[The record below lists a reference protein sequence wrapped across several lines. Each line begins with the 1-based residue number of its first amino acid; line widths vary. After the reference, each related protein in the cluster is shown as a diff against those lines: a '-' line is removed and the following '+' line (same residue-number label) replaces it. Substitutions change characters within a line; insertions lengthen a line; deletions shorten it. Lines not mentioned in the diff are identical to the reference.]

1 MSSGAKRSTAWIRE
15 VTPGIT
21 PPGNWN
27 VLTRVSFGLVPTY
40 NSEEN
45 NEIGED
51 RMSQGTAQTT
61 VDVGG
66 DIETKFRY
74 GALDEFLAS
83 CFGKDWDSNVLT
95 MGNDRISFSIG
106 AYDADVGIAGIARGA
121 QVATLNI
128 EVPNDNEISVTT
140 TFAALDWDDKADNT
154 SFIVSPVAETNQRR
168 YGFKDVTG
176 LKINGVQLGEDNA
189 CVDSFNLQF
198 DNAVQTQRCI
208 GNGNPFPG
216 NIIPTTFTPSGSITM
231 SWSKTAYQ
239 YWKAQQNGD
248 SLSFEFTLNNA
259 DGGYTFYLP
268 EMEVSGDW
276 PDGGATDIIQVELN
290 YTARRVA
297 PTITRL
303 PAPIVVAAVDVTPAT
318 LSVAVGE
325 TGDLEAV
332 VTPAGASQQV
342 TWTSSDPTIAS
353 VSETGLVTG
362 LAVGSAT
369 ITATSAADGT
379 KTDTCTV
386 TVTA

>member
-15 VTPGIT
+15 LTPGIT
-21 PPGNWN
+21 PAGPWN

-40 NSEEN
+40 NTEEN

-51 RMSQGTAQTT
+51 RMAQGTAQTT

-83 CFGKDWDSNVLT
+83 CFGSNWNANVLT

-106 AYDADVGIAGIARGA
+106 AYDADVGIAAIARGA

-128 EVPNDNEISVTT
+128 EVPNDNEITVTT
-140 TFAALDWDDKADNT
+140 TFAAIAWDDKGDNT
-154 SFIVSPVAETNQRR
+154 SFIVSPQPEANQRR

-198 DNAVQTQRCI
+198 DNNVQTQRCI

-239 YWKAQQNGD
+239 YWKAQQTSGA
-248 SLSFEFTLNNA
+248 LSFEFTLNNA
-259 DGGYTFYLP
+259 DGGYTFFIP

-276 PDGGATDIIQVELN
+276 PDGGATDIIQVELA
-290 YTARRVA
+290 YTARRVP

-303 PAPIVVAAVDVTPAT
+303 PAPIAIAAVTVTPDT
-318 LSVAVGE
+318 LSLEVDE
-325 TGDLEAV
+325 TADLEAA
-332 VTPAGASQQV
+332 VTPVGASQLV
-342 TWTSSDPTIAS
+342 TWTSSAPAIAS
-353 VSETGLVTG
+353 VSATGLVTG
-362 LAVGSAT
+362 LAAGTAT

-379 KTDTCTV
+379 KTDTCAV

>member
-27 VLTRVSFGLVPTY
+27 VLTRVSFGLGPTY

-51 RMSQGTAQTT
+51 RMSQGTAMTT

-66 DIETKFRY
+66 DIETKFRF

-83 CFGKDWDSNVLT
+83 CFGKDWVGNVLT

-106 AYDADVGIAGIARGA
+106 AYDADVGIAAVARGA
-121 QVATLNI
+121 QVATMNI

-140 TFAALDWDDKADNT
+140 TFAAIAWDDKADNT
-154 SFIVSPVAETNQRR
+154 SYIVSPVAEANQRR

-216 NIIPTTFTPSGSITM
+216 NIIPTTFTPSGSITL

-248 SLSFEFTLNNA
+248 ALSFEFTLNNA
-259 DGGYTFYLP
+259 DGGYTFLLP
-268 EMEVSGDW
+268 EMEVTGDW
-276 PDGGATDIIQVELN
+276 PDGGATDIIQVELS
-290 YTARRVA
+290 YTGRRVP

-303 PAPIVVAAVDVTPAT
+303 PAPIAIAAVTVTPAT
-318 LSVAVGE
+318 ISLAVGE
-325 TGDLEAV
+325 TADLEAV
-332 VTPAGASQQV
+332 VTPVGASQLV
-342 TWTSSDPTIAS
+342 NWTSSDQAIAT
-353 VSETGLVTG
+353 VSATGLITAMAAG
-362 LAVGSAT
+362 TAT

-379 KTDTCTV
+379 KTDTCAV